1 MYTHVHTSFH
11 LFTFGSKI
19 ECYNICFIIF
29 DPPEALWHLVRL
41 FFLLRDDSLILWSRW
56 RKYLAECLHCD
67 NYTSG
72 RERRSVFEHAQKARS
87 RLHFFL
93 LRSPMYKLE
102 RISVLGEG
110 KNKYTDFE
118 GATGLLPLTSV
129 QHLSQV
135 WVLTNTGSL
144 LTVQLWTAS
153 LMLFLMVNRINS
165 SKIPFWGLKVKALP
179 PLLLSSLCQA
189 T

>member
-29 DPPEALWHLVRL
+29 DPPEALWHLVHL

-72 RERRSVFEHAQKARS
+72 RERRSVFEYAQKARS
-87 RLHFFL
+87 WLHFFL
-93 LRSPMYKLE
+93 LHSPMYKLE
-102 RISVLGEG
+102 RISVLGGG
-110 KNKYTDFE
+110 KNKYIDFK
-118 GATGLLPLTSV
+118 GAIGLYPLTLV

-135 WVLTNTGSL
+135 WALRNTGSL
-144 LTVQLWTAS
+144 LTVQLWTPS
-153 LMLFLMVNRINS
+153 LTFFLTDKGINS
-165 SKIPFWGLKVKALP
+165 SKIPLKVKAFKK
-179 PLLLSSLCQA
+179 
-189 T
+189 